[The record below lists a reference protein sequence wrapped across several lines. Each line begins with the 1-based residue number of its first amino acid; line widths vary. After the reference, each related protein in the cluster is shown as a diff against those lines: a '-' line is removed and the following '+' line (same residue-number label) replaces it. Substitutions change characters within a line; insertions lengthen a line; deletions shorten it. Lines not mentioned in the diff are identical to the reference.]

1 MAALAWMLILAG
13 FGLGL
18 RLGVK
23 QALQLIAAEQA
34 ALERGDNS
42 CD

>member
-1 MAALAWMLILAG
+1 MAILAWMLILAG

-34 ALERGDNS
+34 ALEKGES
-42 CD
+42 GCD